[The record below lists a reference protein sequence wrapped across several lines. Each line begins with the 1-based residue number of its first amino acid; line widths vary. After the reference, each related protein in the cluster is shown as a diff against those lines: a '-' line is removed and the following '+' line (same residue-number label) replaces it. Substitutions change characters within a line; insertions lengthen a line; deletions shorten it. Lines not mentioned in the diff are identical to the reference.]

1 MPRGGYRPN
10 AGRPKGSASSKLTT
24 PVIPGITVHRSGEN
38 TEVSEIQSGWLT
50 PLEYMLSVINDASAD
65 QNRRDRMAIASA
77 PYVHSRP
84 ADVKLGKKEMAEKAA
99 KDAGA
104 GSDWGDDL
112 APCVKLN

>member
-1 MPRGGYRPN
+1 M
-10 AGRPKGSASSKLTT
+10 
-24 PVIPGITVHRSGEN
+24 PGIKVQTSADN
-38 TEVSEIQSGWLT
+38 TEVPEIQPGWQT